1 MRRSVASSYDP
12 GLLAEEIEIVGV
24 DLTGDRI
31 LRLEHRTRP
40 GKLLQ
45 PTDARL
51 TLEHLSALWGYGV
64 ILKEVD
70 SQTGAELGSYALA

>member
-1 MRRSVASSYDP
+1 M
-12 GLLAEEIEIVGV
+12 
-24 DLTGDRI
+24 
-31 LRLEHRTRP
+31 EHRTRP

-51 TLEHLSALWGYGV
+51 TLEHLGMLWGYGV

-70 SQTGAELGSYALA
+70 NQTGAELGSYALA